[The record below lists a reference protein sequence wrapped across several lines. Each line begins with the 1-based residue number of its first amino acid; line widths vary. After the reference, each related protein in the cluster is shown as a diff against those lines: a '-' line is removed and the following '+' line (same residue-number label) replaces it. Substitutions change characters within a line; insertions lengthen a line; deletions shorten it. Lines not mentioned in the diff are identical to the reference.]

1 MSTED
6 YLYQAKAA
14 LSALG
19 YIARYHN
26 NDTTLPP
33 EDFGYGLSVIL
44 DYINDD
50 VTAAYN
56 GLTEPKEKAE

>member
-1 MSTED
+1 MSTKD

-19 YIARYHN
+19 YIARYHD

-33 EDFGYGLSVIL
+33 ADFGFGLSIIFS
-44 DYINDD
+44 YIKDD

-56 GLTEPKEKAE
+56 GLTEPKEQTE